1 MTKKFKNKKNFT
13 SNFIKKARK
22 EKGITKTKLSIELEL
37 LGIYMSISE
46 LHRVEENQLLLKDF
60 ELVGIAKILDLNLN
74 KLKDLLD

>member
-1 MTKKFKNKKNFT
+1 
-13 SNFIKKARK
+13 
-22 EKGITKTKLSIELEL
+22 
-37 LGIYMSISE
+37 MSISE